1 MGPGIWG
8 KNPACYCCGNL
19 GAGAKVGCSI
29 HFCLGEF
36 RGGLSKEK
44 VKFKLIRGRRRKK
57 TARQKKETTVLLK
70 SEEKARMLE
79 ASMHGRTWQGVS
91 VGTEGGAVW
100 RLSCARRKS
109 LDHPQMRLPCSG
121 RRSNQSILN
130 EINPEHILEGL
141 MLKLKLQYFGSLM
154 GKDPDARKDGRQK
167 EKGLAEDEMAGWHH
181 QSNRHELGQ
190 T

>member
-79 ASMHGRTWQGVS
+79 ASMHGRTRQGVS

-141 MLKLKLQYFGSLM
+141 MLKLKLQYFGHLM
-154 GKDPDARKDGRQK
+154 
-167 EKGLAEDEMAGWHH
+167 
-181 QSNRHELGQ
+181 
-190 T
+190 